1 MKERQQMDHYILEQL
16 QANGFEVKAPD
27 DFDVSK
33 LDAVIENAP
42 QTEGLRNGLNRTKTE
57 LSALK
62 ETMSEAER
70 AAEQAKREKLEAE
83 GKFEELRQLDRQ
95 ELEKLQ
101 SSLVTSRAD
110 TLKQQALS
118 KFSQDVDLIQYAV
131 GQHIKPKFENG
142 VVVDTFEFN
151 GNQYNNFEDY
161 FKALSANDQ
170 FASKIKAPASSGAQ
184 AAGGQGQH
192 SVTPHRSKMS
202 AIEKRA
208 YEKEHGRDAFLRLP
222 K

>member
-1 MKERQQMDHYILEQL
+1 MEHYILEQL
-16 QANGFEVKAPD
+16 QANGFEVKAPE
-27 DFDVSK
+27 DFDASK

-42 QTEGLRNGLNRTKTE
+42 QTDGLRKGLERTKTE
-57 LSALK
+57 LQGLK
-62 ETMSEAER
+62 TEREEIER

-142 VVVDTFEFN
+142 MVVDTFEFN
-151 GNQYNNFEDY
+151 GNQYNNFDDY

-170 FASKIKAPASSGAQ
+170 FASKIKAPTSTGAQ

-208 YEKEHGRDAFLRLP
+208 YEKEHGREAFLKLP

>member
-1 MKERQQMDHYILEQL
+1 MEHYILEQL
-16 QANGFEVKAPD
+16 QANGFEVTAPE

-42 QTEGLRNGLNRTKTE
+42 QTDGLRKGLERTKTE
-57 LSALK
+57 LQGLK
-62 ETMSEAER
+62 TEREEIER

-110 TLKQQALS
+110 TLKQKTLS
-118 KFSQDVDLIQYAV
+118 MFDSDLDLLSDSIDK
-131 GQHIKPKFENG
+131 HLKPKFENG
-142 VVVDTFEFN
+142 KVVDTFEFA
-151 GNQYNNFEDY
+151 GNVYSNVDDY
-161 FKALSANDQ
+161 HRALLANET
-170 FASKIKAPASSGAQ
+170 FASKKKTPTATGAQ

-192 SVTPHRSKMS
+192 AVTPHRSKMS
-202 AIEKRA
+202 ATEKRA
-208 YEKEHGRDAFLRLP
+208 YQQEHGQEAFLKLP

>member
-1 MKERQQMDHYILEQL
+1 MEHYILEQL
-16 QANGFEVKAPD
+16 QANGIEVTVPE
-27 DFDVSK
+27 DFDATK

-42 QTEGLRNGLNRTKTE
+42 QTDGLRKGLERTKTE
-57 LSALK
+57 LQGLK
-62 ETMSEAER
+62 TEREEIER

-101 SSLVTSRAD
+101 TSLVTSRAES
-110 TLKQQALS
+110 LRQQAKS
-118 KFSQDVDLIQYAV
+118 KFSQDADLIEYALS
-131 GQHIKPKFENG
+131 QHIKPKFENG
-142 VVVDTFEFN
+142 MVVDTFEFN
-151 GNQYNNFEDY
+151 GNQYNNFDDY

-170 FASKIKAPASSGAQ
+170 FASKIKAPTSTGAQ

-192 SVTPHRSKMS
+192 AVTPHRSKMS
-202 AIEKRA
+202 ATEKRA
-208 YEKEHGRDAFLRLP
+208 YQQEHGQEAFLKLP

>member
-1 MKERQQMDHYILEQL
+1 MEHYILEQL
-16 QANGFEVKAPD
+16 QASGFEVKAPE

-101 SSLVTSRAD
+101 TSLVTSRAES
-110 TLKQQALS
+110 LRQQAKS
-118 KFSQDVDLIQYAV
+118 KFSQDADLIEYALS
-131 GQHIKPKFENG
+131 QHIKPSFENG
-142 VVVDTFEFN
+142 AVVDKFEFN
-151 GNQYNNFEDY
+151 GNQYNNFDDY

-170 FASKIKAPASSGAQ
+170 FASKIKAPTSTGAQ

-192 SVTPHRSKMS
+192 AVTPHRSKMS

-208 YEKEHGRDAFLRLP
+208 YEKEHGREAFLRLP

>member
-1 MKERQQMDHYILEQL
+1 MEHYILEQL

-27 DFDVSK
+27 DFDASK

-57 LSALK
+57 LSTLK

-101 SSLVTSRAD
+101 SSLVTSRAES
-110 TLKQQALS
+110 LRQQAKS
-118 KFSQDVDLIQYAV
+118 KFSQDADLIEYALS
-131 GQHIKPKFENG
+131 QHIKPSFENG
-142 VVVDTFEFN
+142 QVVDKFEFN
-151 GNQYNNFEDY
+151 GNQYNNFDDY

-170 FASKIKAPASSGAQ
+170 FASKIKAPTSSGAQ

-192 SVTPHRSKMS
+192 SVTPSRGKMS
-202 AIEKRA
+202 AADKHA
-208 YEKEHGRDAFLRLP
+208 YIQEHGQAAYLKLP

>member
-1 MKERQQMDHYILEQL
+1 MDHYILEQL
-16 QANGFEVKAPD
+16 QANGFEVKAPE

-42 QTEGLRNGLNRTKTE
+42 QTDGLRKGLERTKTE
-57 LSALK
+57 LQGLK
-62 ETMSEAER
+62 TEREEIER

-142 VVVDTFEFN
+142 QVVDTFEFN
-151 GNQYNNFEDY
+151 GNQYSNFDDY

-170 FASKIKAPASSGAQ
+170 FASKIKAPTSTGAQ

-208 YEKEHGRDAFLRLP
+208 YEKEHGREAFLRLP

>member
-1 MKERQQMDHYILEQL
+1 MEHYILEQL

-27 DFDVSK
+27 DFDASK

-42 QTEGLRNGLNRTKTE
+42 QTDGLRKGLERTKTE
-57 LSALK
+57 LQGLK
-62 ETMSEAER
+62 TEREEIER

-142 VVVDTFEFN
+142 QVVDTFEFN
-151 GNQYNNFEDY
+151 GNQYNNFDDY

-170 FASKIKAPASSGAQ
+170 FASKIKAPTSTGAQ

-192 SVTPHRSKMS
+192 AVTPHRSKMS
-202 AIEKRA
+202 ATEKRA
-208 YEKEHGRDAFLRLP
+208 YQQEHGQEAFLKLP

>member
-1 MKERQQMDHYILEQL
+1 MEHYILEQL
-16 QANGFEVKAPD
+16 QANGIEVNVPE
-27 DFDVSK
+27 DFDATK

-42 QTEGLRNGLNRTKTE
+42 QTDCLRKGLERTKTE
-57 LSALK
+57 LQGLK
-62 ETMSEAER
+62 TEREEIER

-142 VVVDTFEFN
+142 QVVDTFEFN
-151 GNQYNNFEDY
+151 GNQYSNFDDY

-170 FASKIKAPASSGAQ
+170 FASKIKAPTSTGAQ

-192 SVTPHRSKMS
+192 AVTPHRSKMS
-202 AIEKRA
+202 ATEKRA
-208 YEKEHGRDAFLRLP
+208 YQQEHGQEAFLKLP

>member
-1 MKERQQMDHYILEQL
+1 MEHYILEQL

-42 QTEGLRNGLNRTKTE
+42 QTEGLRKGLERTKTE
-57 LSALK
+57 LQGLK
-62 ETMSEAER
+62 TEREEIER

-142 VVVDTFEFN
+142 QVVDTFEFN
-151 GNQYNNFEDY
+151 GNQYNNFDDY

-170 FASKIKAPASSGAQ
+170 FASKIKAPTSTGAQ

-192 SVTPHRSKMS
+192 AVTPHRSKMS
-202 AIEKRA
+202 ATEKRA
-208 YEKEHGRDAFLRLP
+208 YQQEHGQEAYLKLP

>member
-1 MKERQQMDHYILEQL
+1 MDHYILEQL

-42 QTEGLRNGLNRTKTE
+42 QTDGLRKGLERTKTE
-57 LSALK
+57 LQSLK
-62 ETMSEAER
+62 TEREEIER

-101 SSLVTSRAD
+101 SSLVTSRAES
-110 TLKQQALS
+110 LKQQALS

-131 GQHIKPKFENG
+131 AQHIKPKFENG
-142 VVVDTFEFN
+142 QVVDTFEFN
-151 GNQYNNFEDY
+151 GNRYSNFDDY

-192 SVTPHRSKMS
+192 NVTKRRSQMTPKEVTDFIREHDQ
-202 AIEKRA
+202 AA
-208 YEKEHGRDAFLRLP
+208 YLKLP

>member
-1 MKERQQMDHYILEQL
+1 MEHYILEQL

-42 QTEGLRNGLNRTKTE
+42 QTDGLRKGLERTKTE
-57 LSALK
+57 LQGLK
-62 ETMSEAER
+62 TEREEIER

-142 VVVDTFEFN
+142 QVVDTFEFN
-151 GNQYNNFEDY
+151 GNQYNNFDDY

-170 FASKIKAPASSGAQ
+170 FASKIKAPTSTGAQ

-202 AIEKRA
+202 ATERRA
-208 YEKEHGRDAFLRLP
+208 YQQEHGQEAYLKLP

>member
-1 MKERQQMDHYILEQL
+1 MDHYILEQL

>member
-1 MKERQQMDHYILEQL
+1 MEHYILEQL
-16 QANGFEVKAPD
+16 QANGFEVKAPE

-101 SSLVTSRAD
+101 SSLVTSRAES
-110 TLKQQALS
+110 LRQQAKS
-118 KFSQDVDLIQYAV
+118 KFSQDADLIEYALS
-131 GQHIKPKFENG
+131 QHIKPKFENG
-142 VVVDTFEFN
+142 MVVDTFEFN
-151 GNQYNNFEDY
+151 GNQYNNFDDY

-170 FASKIKAPASSGAQ
+170 FASKIKAPTSTGAQ

-192 SVTPHRSKMS
+192 SVTKKPSEYTEAERIDMYRNDPQKFN
-202 AIEKRA
+202 ELFKR
-208 YEKEHGRDAFLRLP
+208 G
-222 K
+222 

>member
-1 MKERQQMDHYILEQL
+1 MEHYILEQL

-27 DFDVSK
+27 DFDASK

-42 QTEGLRNGLNRTKTE
+42 QTDGLRKGLERTKTE
-57 LSALK
+57 LQGLK
-62 ETMSEAER
+62 TEREEIER

-142 VVVDTFEFN
+142 MVVDTFEFN
-151 GNQYNNFEDY
+151 GNQYNNFDDY

-170 FASKIKAPASSGAQ
+170 FASKIKAPTSTGAQ

-192 SVTPHRSKMS
+192 AVTPHRSKMS
-202 AIEKRA
+202 ATEKRA
-208 YEKEHGRDAFLRLP
+208 YQQEHGQEAFLKLP

>member
-1 MKERQQMDHYILEQL
+1 MEHYILEQL
-16 QANGFEVKAPD
+16 QANGFEVKAPE

-42 QTEGLRNGLNRTKTE
+42 QTDGLRKGLERTKTE
-57 LSALK
+57 LQGLK
-62 ETMSEAER
+62 TEREEIER

-83 GKFEELRQLDRQ
+83 GKFKELRQLDRQ

-151 GNQYNNFEDY
+151 GNQYNNFDDY

-170 FASKIKAPASSGAQ
+170 FASKIKAPTSTGAQ

-202 AIEKRA
+202 ATEKRA
-208 YEKEHGRDAFLRLP
+208 YQQEHGQEAFLKLP